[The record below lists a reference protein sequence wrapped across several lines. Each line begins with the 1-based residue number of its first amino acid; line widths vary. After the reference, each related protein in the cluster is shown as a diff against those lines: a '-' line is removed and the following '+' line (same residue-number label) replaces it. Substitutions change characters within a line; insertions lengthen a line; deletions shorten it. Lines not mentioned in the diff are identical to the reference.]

1 MADLARNGRSP
12 ALTSEWGGLNPNLIA
27 TFFAVK
33 KQPSEDKTSI
43 VWMRDDTQPEVRAP
57 LTEGGAE
64 ATQNWQ
70 SPFEN
75 VGPDQKFSSFSALL
89 QAGGFSSLM
98 AQLKAMFPNS
108 ETVDAAKSKAESL
121 EGRSNLTKLNST
133 QVFTGMQPLKISVT
147 AHFRAYRDPISE
159 VREPMDQLMR
169 WGLPQEIA
177 ADGPVVQA
185 VGGNITPFPSRVPQ
199 IIGMKYA
206 DMLFAPIVI
215 ESHPFPITGPRDAAG
230 RLTHAAM
237 TLQLASLTA
246 LDRRDWDAM
255 RTSMT
260 AFGFK

>member
-1 MADLARNGRSP
+1 MISGSRNGSQP
-12 ALTSEWGGLNPNLIA
+12 ALTSEWGGLNPLLIA
-27 TFFAVK
+27 SFFAVK
-33 KQPSEDKTSI
+33 KLPSEDKTSI
-43 VWMRDDTQPEVRAP
+43 VWTRDETQPEVRAP
-57 LTEGGAE
+57 ITEANAE

-98 AQLKAMFPNS
+98 AQLKALFPNS
-108 ETVDAAKSKAESL
+108 EAVDATKAKAESL

-133 QVFTGMQPLKISVT
+133 QVFTGMQPLKISLT
-147 AHFRAYRDPISE
+147 AHFRAFRDPVAE
-159 VREPMDQLMR
+159 VRDPLDQLMR

-177 ADGPVVQA
+177 PDGPIVQA
-185 VGGNITPFPSRVPQ
+185 VGGNFTPFPSRVPQ

-206 DMLFAPIVI
+206 DMLFAPLVI
-215 ESHPFPITGPRDAAG
+215 EAHPFPITGPRDARG

-246 LDRRDWDAM
+246 LDRRDWDAT
-255 RTSMT
+255 RSSMA